1 MKNRKFLLILTS
13 FIFILFISFLV
24 SIKLGAATISLKEMF
39 SILLDTSNNKNLLI
53 LKEIRIPRV
62 LGAALVGAALATSGA
77 IMQGVTKNPLADPSL
92 LGVSSGSSLA
102 LVLSVVPYPNLG
114 SLGRTIF
121 CFIGATLGTII
132 VINISQVKYGKMSTF
147 RLVLAGSS
155 ISALFYAISEAI
167 GLYFRISKDTSM
179 WNNAGLIGTSWSQ
192 IIFICPFIFIGCII
206 ALSYSKQL
214 TILSLNE
221 ELSIALGQKT
231 KKIRFI
237 LLGTN
242 IILAGSSVALA
253 GNLTFIGLIIPH
265 IVRKFIGSDYKFIIP
280 ISILA
285 GASLVLLSDTLA
297 RTISIPYETPISA
310 ITSIMGL
317 PFFLFIIF
325 KEGKLH
331 S

>member
-1 MKNRKFLLILTS
+1 MKNKKFLFILTL
-13 FIFILFISFLV
+13 FIFILFITFLV
-24 SIKLGAATISLKEMF
+24 SIKLGAAKISIKD
-39 SILLDTSNNKNLLI
+39 ILLIFSDSVNNKDLLI
-53 LKEIRIPRV
+53 LKEIRMPRV

-77 IMQGVTKNPLADPSL
+77 IMQGVTKNPLADSGL
-92 LGVSSGSSLA
+92 LGISSGSSLV
-102 LVLSVVPYPNLG
+102 LVLSMIFYPNLG
-114 SLGRTIF
+114 YLGKTIF
-121 CFIGATLGTII
+121 CFIGATFGTIT
-132 VINISQVKYGKMSTF
+132 VIGISRIKYGKMGTF
-147 RLVLAGSS
+147 RLILAGSS

-167 GLYFRISKDTSM
+167 GLYFRLSKDTSM
-179 WNNAGLIGTSWSQ
+179 WNNAGLIGTSWNQ
-192 IIFICPFIFIGCII
+192 IILISPFIFMGFII
-206 ALSYSKQL
+206 ALIYSKQL

-231 KKIRFI
+231 KRIRFI

-242 IILAGSSVALA
+242 IILAGSSVALV

-265 IVRKFIGSDYKFIIP
+265 IVRKFVGNDYKFIIP
-280 ISILA
+280 TSILA
-285 GASLVLLSDTLA
+285 GASLVLLADTLA
-297 RTISIPYETPISA
+297 RTISVPYETPISA

>member
-1 MKNRKFLLILTS
+1 MKNKKFLFILTL
-13 FIFILFISFLV
+13 FIFILFITFLV
-24 SIKLGAATISLKEMF
+24 SVKLGAAKISIKD
-39 SILLDTSNNKNLLI
+39 ILLIFSDSVNNKNLLI

-77 IMQGVTKNPLADPSL
+77 IMQGVTKNPLADSGL
-92 LGVSSGSSLA
+92 LGISSGSSLV
-102 LVLSVVPYPNLG
+102 LVLSMIFYPNLG
-114 SLGRTIF
+114 YLGKTIF
-121 CFIGATLGTII
+121 CFIGATFGTII
-132 VINISQVKYGKMSTF
+132 IIGISRIKYGKMGTF
-147 RLVLAGSS
+147 RLILAGSS

-167 GLYFRISKDTSM
+167 GLYFRLSKDTSM
-179 WNNAGLIGTSWSQ
+179 WNNAGLIGTSWNQ
-192 IIFICPFIFIGCII
+192 IILISPFIFMGFII
-206 ALSYSKQL
+206 ALIYSKQL

-231 KKIRFI
+231 KRIRFI

-242 IILAGSSVALA
+242 IILAGSSVALV

-265 IVRKFIGSDYKFIIP
+265 IVRKFVGNDYKFIIP
-280 ISILA
+280 TSIFA
-285 GASLVLLSDTLA
+285 GASLVLLADTLA
-297 RTISIPYETPISA
+297 RTISVPYETPISA